1 MELRAVATT
10 DEQKAEAAN
19 MRVLCSIGV
28 GSAGTLYLLMP
39 DVAGKAAAYTVL
51 PLDATVKD
59 IVFNVHRNS
68 AGALQ

>member
-1 MELRAVATT
+1 MELQAVAATN
-10 DEQKAEAAN
+10 EQKAEASD

-39 DVAGKAAAYTVL
+39 GADGEVTAYTVL

-59 IVFNVHRNS
+59 IVFNVYRNN
-68 AGALQ
+68 AGAPQ